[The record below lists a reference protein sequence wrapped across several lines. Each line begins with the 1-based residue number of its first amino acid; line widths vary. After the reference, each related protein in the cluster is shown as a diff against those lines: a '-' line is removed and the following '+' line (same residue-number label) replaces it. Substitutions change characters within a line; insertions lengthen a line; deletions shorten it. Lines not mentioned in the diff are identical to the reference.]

1 MKPKSSCQDTRGK
14 WFIDCAECAE
24 GGNGD
29 KTCCSGHYCKR
40 IKLGGCFSGR
50 LLEKFQ
56 EVAK

>member
-1 MKPKSSCQDTRGK
+1 MKPKSSRQDTRGK

-29 KTCCSGHYCKR
+29 ETCSVGHDYRR
-40 IKLGGCFSGR
+40 IKKGGCFSGR